1 MSCFGAKGWD
11 FRLHRNVQRFRGG
24 LVFKAQ
30 RLCVSLNSRLE
41 SNEEEEEEEEKYMA
55 TFLLIINVSLSTPK

>member
-1 MSCFGAKGWD
+1 MDGEAQQMPQGNETQASWREAIQEEEGGHIF
-11 FRLHRNVQRFRGG
+11 HRNVQRFRGG

-41 SNEEEEEEEEKYMA
+41 SNEGKEKG
-55 TFLLIINVSLSTPK
+55 

>member
-1 MSCFGAKGWD
+1 M
-11 FRLHRNVQRFRGG
+11 QRFRGG

-41 SNEEEEEEEEKYMA
+41 SNEEEA
-55 TFLLIINVSLSTPK
+55 TVRVWSLPSTKNTLKRLTGILGEAGRWDL